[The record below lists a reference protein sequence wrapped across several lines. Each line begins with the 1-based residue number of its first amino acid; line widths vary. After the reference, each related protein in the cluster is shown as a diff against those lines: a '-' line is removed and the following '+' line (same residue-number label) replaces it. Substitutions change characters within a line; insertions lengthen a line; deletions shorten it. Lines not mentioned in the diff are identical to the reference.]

1 MPIQLLENL
10 TWEST
15 FLTSGS
21 NNPIYG
27 IISLGSVTKEHMF
40 PTICDALFLV
50 SALRTLN
57 PLCTIG
63 TNNASDGA
71 SIEFTKVVC
80 NKWIRLKATQYKT

>member
-1 MPIQLLENL
+1 M
-10 TWEST
+10 
-15 FLTSGS
+15 
-21 NNPIYG
+21 YG

-50 SALRTLN
+50 SALRTLS

-71 SIEFTKVVC
+71 SIELTKVVC
-80 NKWIRLKATQYKT
+80 NQQIRLTARKSKI